1 MLSELMD
8 EDCAELYN
16 DFVEEQRSFL
26 TPDKVKKSKG
36 ESRPSLTGEHKW
48 QVTEIQNRHHQIK
61 DLLFLGYS
69 NEEICATLNCS
80 PHLVSTVKNSPII
93 KDQLALMHA
102 AAEGEIID
110 INKQIKNLVPKVL
123 LGLSEIINSGSL
135 DNEPV
140 SQRLRVKEFN
150 NLLDRYMGKPTQNIK
165 TQNINLHFTKE
176 ELDEMKMRAV
186 EVLGKNG

>member
-1 MLSELMD
+1 MLNNLMNE
-8 EDCAELYN
+8 EDAELYN

-26 TPDKVKKSKG
+26 TPDKVKKTRG
-36 ESRPSLTGEHKW
+36 EGKQSLTGEHKW
-48 QVTEIQNRHHQIK
+48 QVTEIQNKHHQIK
-61 DLLFLGYS
+61 DLIFLGYT

-80 PHLVSTVKNSPII
+80 AQLVSTVKNSPII

-123 LGLSEIINSGSL
+123 LGLSEIINNGSL
-135 DNEPV
+135 DHEPV
-140 SQRLRVKEFN
+140 SQRVRVKEFN

-165 TQNINLHFTKE
+165 TQNINVHFTKE

-186 EVLGKNG
+186 EVMSK